1 MFEPPRATRDI
12 LPDQAAVR
20 NRVRNAFV
28 RAAEAYGFQEIQTPA
43 FERLELFSARSGPEI
58 KSSMLTFHC
67 DHEEFAL
74 RPEITAPVCRLMSSG
89 AFDGVEKPH
98 KLYYVG
104 SCFRYCRPQPGRY
117 REFTQAGVE
126 CVGASGPAVDAE
138 IIALACRV
146 LGAIGVP
153 KFALKIG
160 NIGIFRDLLPENLS
174 PEDRSVVIGHLD
186 RLISIDERCRPL
198 PSGPDESALHDL
210 KLDDLKLDDL
220 KLDRME
226 LAKLQAET
234 DYEGPE
240 AIHDRPHLA
249 AQEYAERLPIE
260 AEATFRHLW
269 QAEDLVPADTAE
281 LLLQASRL
289 RGPLDVVREQA
300 RELLADTRAM
310 PAFDELMEVCR
321 HVDMY
326 GVGEFEVVL
335 GIARGFTFYTS
346 TVFEISSAPGDGG
359 RKYCGGGRYDRLV
372 ELFGGPPMPSSGCS
386 FRFDD
391 LVESFLTENDWSAP
405 RPYQLFLLADSEKT
419 LEAAVGVAEKLRT
432 GGTRVGLAAGAPD
445 HVSQADLDQ
454 RKTERIGLITAAG
467 LERGVVL
474 ISDGTTLEEQS
485 LESYLEPRP

>member
-20 NRVRNAFV
+20 NHVRAAFV
-28 RAAEAYGFQEIQTPA
+28 RAAESYGFQEIQTPA

-89 AFDGVEKPH
+89 AFDGIEKPH

-126 CVGASGPAVDAE
+126 CGGASGPAVDAE

-146 LGAIGVP
+146 LGTIGVP
-153 KFALKIG
+153 KFSLKIG

-174 PEDRSVVIGHLD
+174 PEDGSVVIGHLD
-186 RLISIDERCRPL
+186 RLMSIGERSRLLAC
-198 PSGPDESALHDL
+198 GTDASA
-210 KLDDLKLDDL
+210 LDDLKA
-220 KLDRME
+220 DRME

-240 AIHDRPHLA
+240 TISKRPHLDA
-249 AQEYAERLPIE
+249 EEYAERLPQE

-269 QAEDLVPADTAE
+269 RVEDLVPADTAE
-281 LLLQASRL
+281 LLLRASRL
-289 RGPLDVVREQA
+289 RGPLELVRQEA
-300 RELLADTRAM
+300 RDLLANTAATAAFNELLD
-310 PAFDELMEVCR
+310 VCR
-321 HVDMY
+321 YVDMY

-346 TVFEISSAPGDGG
+346 TVFEISAAPGNGG
-359 RKYCGGGRYDRLV
+359 HKYCGGGRYDRLV
-372 ELFGGPPMPSSGCS
+372 ELFGGPSMPSTGCA
-386 FRFDD
+386 FRFDA
-391 LVESFLTENDWSAP
+391 LVESFLSENDWKAP
-405 RPYQLFLLADSEKT
+405 LPYQLFLLADSEQT
-419 LEAAVGVAEKLRT
+419 LAAAVGIAEKLRAS
-432 GGTRVGLAAGAPD
+432 GARVGLAAGVLD
-445 HVSQADLDQ
+445 EVSKADLEQ
-454 RKTERIGLITAAG
+454 RKTERIGLLTAAG
-467 LERGVVL
+467 LERGIVQ
-474 ISDGTTLEEQS
+474 ISDGTRVEEHS
-485 LESYLEPRP
+485 LESVDLEPRASASG

>member
-20 NRVRNAFV
+20 NHVRAAFV
-28 RAAEAYGFQEIQTPA
+28 RAAESYGFQEIQTPT

-89 AFDGVEKPH
+89 AFDGIEKPH

-146 LGAIGVP
+146 LGTIGVP
-153 KFALKIG
+153 KFSLKIG
-160 NIGIFRDLLPENLS
+160 NIGIFRDLLPANLS
-174 PEDRSVVIGHLD
+174 AEDRSVVIGHLD
-186 RLISIDERCRPL
+186 RLMSVGERARL
-198 PSGPDESALHDL
+198 LASGTDAAA
-210 KLDDLKLDDL
+210 LDDLKA
-220 KLDRME
+220 DRME

-240 AIHDRPHLA
+240 AIHERPHLDA
-249 AQEYAERLPIE
+249 EEYAERLPRE
-260 AEATFRHLW
+260 AEATFLHLW
-269 QAEDLVPADTAE
+269 QVEDLVPADTAA
-281 LLLQASRL
+281 LLLRASRL
-289 RGPLDVVREQA
+289 RGPLEVVRQEA
-300 RELLADTRAM
+300 RGLLANTAATAAFNELLD
-310 PAFDELMEVCR
+310 VCR
-321 HVDMY
+321 YVDMY

-346 TVFEISSAPGDGG
+346 TVFEISAAPGNGD

-372 ELFGGPPMPSSGCS
+372 ELFGGPSMPSTGCA
-386 FRFDD
+386 FRFDA
-391 LVESFLTENDWSAP
+391 LVESFLSENDWKAP
-405 RPYQLFLLADSEKT
+405 LPYQLFLLADSEQT
-419 LEAAVGVAEKLRT
+419 LAAAVGIAEKLRAS
-432 GGTRVGLAAGAPD
+432 GARVGLAAGALD
-445 HVSQADLDQ
+445 EVSKADLEQ
-454 RKTERIGLITAAG
+454 RKTERIGLLTAAG
-467 LERGVVL
+467 LERGIVQ
-474 ISDGTTLEEQS
+474 ISDGTKVEEHP
-485 LESYLEPRP
+485 LESVDLEPRA

>member
-20 NRVRNAFV
+20 NHVRAAFV
-28 RAAEAYGFQEIQTPA
+28 RAAESYGFQEIQTPA
-43 FERLELFSARSGPEI
+43 FERLELFSARSGAEI
-58 KSSMLTFHC
+58 KSSILTFHC

-89 AFDGVEKPH
+89 AFDGIEKPH

-146 LGAIGVP
+146 LGTIGAP
-153 KFALKIG
+153 KFSLKIG
-160 NIGIFRDLLPENLS
+160 NIGIFRDLLSANLNS
-174 PEDRSVVIGHLD
+174 EDRSVVIGHLD
-186 RLISIDERCRPL
+186 RLMSIDERSRL
-198 PSGPDESALHDL
+198 LASDASV
-210 KLDDLKLDDL
+210 LDDLKA
-220 KLDRME
+220 DRME

-240 AIHDRPHLA
+240 AVSNRPHLDPE
-249 AQEYAERLPIE
+249 EYAERLPKE

-269 QAEDLVPADTAE
+269 QVEDLVPTDTAE
-281 LLLQASRL
+281 LLLRASRL
-289 RGPLDVVREQA
+289 RGPLEVVRQEA
-300 RELLADTRAM
+300 RDLLANTAATPAFNELLD
-310 PAFDELMEVCR
+310 VCR

-326 GVGEFEVVL
+326 GVDEFEVVL

-346 TVFEISSAPGDGG
+346 TVFEISSAPGNGG

-372 ELFGGPPMPSSGCS
+372 ELFGGPSMPSMGCA
-386 FRFDD
+386 FRFDA
-391 LVESFLTENDWSAP
+391 LVESFLSENDWKAP
-405 RPYQLFLLADSEKT
+405 LPYQLFLLADSEQT
-419 LEAAVGVAEKLRT
+419 LQAAVGIAEKLRAS
-432 GGTRVGLAAGAPD
+432 GARVGLAAGALAE
-445 HVSQADLDQ
+445 VSKADLEQ
-454 RKTERIGLITAAG
+454 RKTERIGLLTAAA
-467 LERGVVL
+467 LERGIIP
-474 ISDGTTLEEQS
+474 ISDGTTMEEHK
-485 LESYLEPRP
+485 LESIDLIESRA

>member
-1 MFEPPRATRDI
+1 
-12 LPDQAAVR
+12 
-20 NRVRNAFV
+20 
-28 RAAEAYGFQEIQTPA
+28 
-43 FERLELFSARSGPEI
+43 
-58 KSSMLTFHC
+58 MLTFHC

-186 RLISIDERCRPL
+186 RLISIDERCRLL

-240 AIHDRPHLA
+240 ATHDRPHLA

-359 RKYCGGGRYDRLV
+359 LKYCGGGRYDRLV
-372 ELFGGPPMPSSGCS
+372 ELFGGPPMPSSGCA

>member
-1 MFEPPRATRDI
+1 MQADTKPMLEPPRATRDF
-12 LPDQAAVR
+12 LPDQAAAR
-20 NRVRNAFV
+20 NHV
-28 RAAEAYGFQEIQTPA
+28 RAAFVGAAESYGFQEIQTPA

-74 RPEITAPVCRLMSSG
+74 RPEITAPVCRMMSSG

-126 CVGASGPAVDAE
+126 CVGASGPGVDAE
-138 IIALACRV
+138 VIALACRV
-146 LGAIGVP
+146 LKTIGVQ
-153 KFALKIG
+153 KSSLKIG

-174 PEDRSVVIGHLD
+174 VEDRSVVIGHLD
-186 RLISIDERCRPL
+186 RLISIDERSRL
-198 PSGPDESALHDL
+198 LASGPDASE
-210 KLDDLKLDDL
+210 LDDLKA
-220 KLDRME
+220 DRME
-226 LAKLQAET
+226 LAKLQAEA

-240 AIHDRPHLA
+240 AIYSRPHLDA
-249 AQEYAERLPIE
+249 EEYAERLPIE

-269 QAEDLVPADTAE
+269 QAEDLVPAGTAE
-281 LLLQASRL
+281 LLLRASRL

-300 RELLADTRAM
+300 RDLLADTPAM
-310 PAFDELMEVCR
+310 PAFDELMDVCR

-359 RKYCGGGRYDRLV
+359 HKYCGGGRYDRLV
-372 ELFGGPPMPSSGCS
+372 ELFGGPSMPSTGCA

-391 LVESFLTENDWSAP
+391 LVDSFLAANDWKAP
-405 RPYQLFLLADSEKT
+405 LPYQLFLLADSEQT
-419 LEAAVGVAEKLRT
+419 LAAAVAIAEKLRAS
-432 GGTRVGLAAGAPD
+432 GTRVGLAAGALD
-445 HVSQADLDQ
+445 QVSQADLEQ
-454 RKTERIGLITAAG
+454 RKTERIGLITADG
-467 LERGVVL
+467 LERGVVQ
-474 ISDGTTLEEQS
+474 ISDGTTAKEQA
-485 LESYLEPRP
+485 LESVDLEPRE